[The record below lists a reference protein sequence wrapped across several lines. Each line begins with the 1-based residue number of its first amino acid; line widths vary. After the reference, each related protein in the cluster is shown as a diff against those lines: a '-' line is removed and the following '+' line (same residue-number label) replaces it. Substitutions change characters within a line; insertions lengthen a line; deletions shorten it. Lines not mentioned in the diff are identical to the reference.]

1 MDADQSDE
9 KQSQPQT
16 HLLANLRELMA
27 AWFAARDQ
35 GGETADVEQRIAA
48 EAAAQGLSLGFK
60 SMALADV
67 PDDGFPLVLLEKGG
81 ASRLV
86 LARLNLQTYL
96 CHGQG
101 ARYEVSA
108 AALAQVETGTVFLHA
123 PCGHSTRPIR
133 APNQKQRM
141 AISKTKRFLRRAT
154 SPQGFFV
161 THHHRKSHLA
171 FGAHPRCVI

>member
-9 KQSQPQT
+9 KRSQPQT

-35 GGETADVEQRIAA
+35 GGETGDVEQRIAA

-60 SMALADV
+60 SMALVDV

-96 CHGQG
+96 CLGQG

-108 AALAQVETGTVFLHA
+108 ATLAQVESGTVFF
-123 PCGHSTRPIR
+123 CTRLAATEQGR
-133 APNQKQRM
+133 
-141 AISKTKRFLRRAT
+141 SERRI
-154 SPQGFFV
+154 
-161 THHHRKSHLA
+161 KSSGWRYRGRSALFA
-171 FGAHPRCVI
+171 ERGARRGSSSLIIIANPF